1 MSIKTF
7 HLPILIFGLTMAIA
21 SCSDDDDDDAVAVE
35 QPTKETAKETKASI
49 ELEEDVIVLNEG
61 QTAQIEATVTGG
73 GSLEFETGNRKIAIV
88 TDDGLVRAVACG
100 TTEITVT
107 SGNLEETVTVKVNPV
122 KYDGYTLVWHDE
134 FNGKTLDESTW
145 NIETG
150 GNGWG
155 NQEKQYYTDREDNIK
170 VKDGNLIITVRKESY
185 EGNNY
190 TSGRITTKDKQDFTF
205 GRIEARIDLPEGG
218 GTWPAF
224 WMLGYGSWPRC
235 GEIDIMEHVGNRP
248 NMVSFALHT
257 TNTNGNKGN
266 QWTNQPTVSGIED
279 GYHIF
284 GIDWTEKYEVSTGI
298 YRQAIN
304 FMVDGEVLATQIQGS
319 ATEDM
324 SSWPFYKP
332 FYIILNC
339 AMGGLMGGQINDNIF
354 NNQDEEPV
362 QMLVDW
368 VRVYQ
373 KD

>member
-1 MSIKTF
+1 MLVLSITTF
-7 HLPILIFGLTMAIA
+7 IA
-21 SCSDDDDDDAVAVE
+21 CSDDDTTPNTENKIVIEDD
-35 QPTKETAKETKASI
+35 I
-49 ELEEDVIVLNEG
+49 LLLNEG
-61 QTAQIEATVTGG
+61 EVAQIVASATD
-73 GSLEFETGNRKIAIV
+73 GSTLEFVSANKNIAIV

-100 TTEITVT
+100 TTEITIT
-107 SGNLEETVTVKVNPV
+107 CGNLEETIGVKVNPI
-122 KYDGYTLVWHDE
+122 KYDGYSLVWYDE
-134 FNGKTLDESTW
+134 FNGSSLDASTW

-150 GNGWG
+150 GGGWG
-155 NQEKQYYTDREDNIK
+155 NQEKQYYTNREDNIK

-190 TSGRITTKDKQDFTF
+190 TSGRLTTKNKQDFTF
-205 GRIEARIDLPEGG
+205 GRIEARINLPSGG

-235 GEIDIMEHVGNRP
+235 GEIDIMEHIGNRP

-257 TNTNGNKGN
+257 TNANGSKGN
-266 QWTNQPTVSGIED
+266 HWNYQPTINGIEND
-279 GYHIF
+279 YHIF
-284 GIDWTEKYEVSTGI
+284 GVEWTEQHEVSTGI

-304 FMVDGEVLATQIQGS
+304 FMVDGEILTTQIQGS
-319 ATEDM
+319 TTEDM

-339 AMGGLMGGQINDNIF
+339 AMGGTMGGQINDNIF

-373 KD
+373 KK